1 MPKKAFKVQTK
12 ATNAFFRQ
20 FRAQWTLKNQKSV
33 YILPRYPMGKSGL
46 PERVQEQEGKEENSN
61 QFRALF
67 SCLTS
72 LLKYKL
78 RPEMHFLDNLEL
90 SEH

>member
-1 MPKKAFKVQTK
+1 MHFLDNLEPSGHWKI
-12 ATNAFFRQ
+12 
-20 FRAQWTLKNQKSV
+20 KNPSTFC
-33 YILPRYPMGKSGL
+33 LDMPMGKSGF
-46 PERVQEQEGKEENSN
+46 PERVQEQERKEENSN

-78 RPEMHFLDNLEL
+78 RLEMHFLDNLEL
-90 SEH
+90 SEHWKI